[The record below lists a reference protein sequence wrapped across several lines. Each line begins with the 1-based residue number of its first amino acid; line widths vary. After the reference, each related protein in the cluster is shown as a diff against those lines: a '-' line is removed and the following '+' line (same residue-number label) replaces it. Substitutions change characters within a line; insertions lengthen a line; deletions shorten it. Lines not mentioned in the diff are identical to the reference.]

1 MVKLGDKTDPHVVRD
16 NIGRLSDEQG
26 VIGQVVG
33 DKVVVGTGELEGKGG
48 LLVHIMV
55 QEDVLPHTKTFPDS
69 KMVKQGTL
77 LHLANESIMNM
88 AVITLQ
94 MLIKQCIAYFPIT
107 LQLLQFL
114 LT

>member
-1 MVKLGDKTDPHVVRD
+1 M
-16 NIGRLSDEQG
+16 
-26 VIGQVVG
+26 VG

-77 LHLANESIMNM
+77 LHLANENGIKVYDDPTNPNQ
-88 AVITLQ
+88 AIHFLITLQ
-94 MLIKQCIAYFPIT
+94 I
-107 LQLLQFL
+107 LQVL